1 MKLSLNAHEHT
12 PNGDIWQPACRVC
25 GAPLLDGHVSPADL
39 LERLRTVDPETRTVL
54 TGKQRGTWVEV
65 LEEGDLAIFAYWVRP
80 ASNVAGFE
88 AVDHP
93 SDNPTGEELSRAFL
107 AEMLTA
113 PAEEPSPLPA
123 PSWAPSHRKAPA
135 RRSLARL
142 WAWRPSA
149 DTREFLPLAA
159 ALVGVEA
166 LVVGWLLGLDGI
178 AAVWSS
184 AWSLF
189 S

>member
-1 MKLSLNAHEHT
+1 MKSSLNAHEHT

-25 GAPLLDGHVSPADL
+25 GVPLLDGHVSAADL

-88 AVDHP
+88 AIEHP
-93 SDNPTGEELSRAFL
+93 SSNPTGEELSRAFL
-107 AEMLTA
+107 VEMLSA
-113 PAEEPSPLPA
+113 PEDGSTEATPLPEIGTA
-123 PSWAPSHRKAPA
+123 WVRPRRPRWERFVRWS
-135 RRSLARL
+135 RRSAE
-142 WAWRPSA
+142 
-149 DTREFLPLAA
+149 REFVILALPLTAMWCV
-159 ALVGVEA
+159 ALGWVLGWDGVK
-166 LVVGWLLGLDGI
+166 
-178 AAVWSS
+178 AVCSV
-184 AWSLF
+184 LF